1 MTNLRDM
8 LDSAARNLAAE
19 TEKLTGAR
27 TEAAALNSD
36 KLRLTSELEDLK
48 GKLEASQRMVG
59 QLEGQ
64 LQTVKTELTMK
75 SEQYVTTD
83 SELQALRKSLT
94 DELDTEKMRYC
105 SLCVLLSIC
114 VLFAMCQPLA
124 LSVAFPRC
132 AVLCQFHVSPISLH
146 GVPCLF
152 VTRMVALLATL
163 LGCRLPSVVYSCRA
177 QTMTHRHLYVAATG
191 FVSFLCRCG
200 RCSSLADRNTR
211 FEEQNCELSSELD
224 QLKAL
229 HAQLSADFQ
238 LATSNYNRVNQEME
252 SWKSKYNQEVAAL
265 QVRTGNMSV
274 ERCCSAVVVCR
285 SAVEHYFGAVECC
298 CSVVTASHTALCLSL

>member
-105 SLCVLLSIC
+105 SLCVLLSIY

-124 LSVAFPRC
+124 LSVGFSRLCSPMSIPCQSYISSWC
-132 AVLCQFHVSPISLH
+132 AMFICHSYGSFTGNS
-146 GVPCLF
+146 
-152 VTRMVALLATL
+152 A
-163 LGCRLPSVVYSCRA
+163 RLPPPFSRVLMSCSN
-177 QTMTHRHLYVAATG
+177 HD
-191 FVSFLCRCG
+191 SSSSLCRCH
-200 RCSSLADRNTR
+200 RFCLISVSLWQVLIPCRQKYSLRRA
-211 FEEQNCELSSELD
+211 EL
-224 QLKAL
+224 
-229 HAQLSADFQ
+229 
-238 LATSNYNRVNQEME
+238 
-252 SWKSKYNQEVAAL
+252 
-265 QVRTGNMSV
+265 
-274 ERCCSAVVVCR
+274 
-285 SAVEHYFGAVECC
+285 
-298 CSVVTASHTALCLSL
+298 